1 MDIEVKMLIDK
12 DIYGL
17 FQLVLKKCNHNE
29 KDTIENYL
37 LLYMTQQMEKD
48 KKMRLQLETEKK
60 TDKLPQASDNVN
72 YGKANDRI
80 PNWAYKPNQYNHKII
95 RAYFRLLKNASS
107 VTLYNLELL
116 CTDKTKP
123 EFYVPTFRSNYASM
137 KLDNGNSHGKVFEDD
152 GKIVWIW
159 PEVEATLM
167 KYKQYFE

>member
-12 DIYGL
+12 DIYSL

-29 KDTIENYL
+29 KDIIENYL

-60 TDKLPQASDNVN
+60 TDKLPQADDNVN

-80 PNWAYKPNQYNHKII
+80 PLWARKPNQYNHKIV
-95 RAYFRLLKNASS
+95 RAYFHLLKSTNP
-107 VTLYNLELL
+107 VTLYNLEML

-123 EFYVPTFRSNYASM
+123 ELYVLTFRTNYASM
-137 KLDNGNSHGKVFEDD
+137 KLDSGNNHGKVFEDD

-159 PEVEATLM
+159 SEVEATLM